1 MILSKPYNEQGCQIA
16 HISVARYLFFL
27 IHVQKNYDRDM
38 RVGVMSLIWA
48 EKLVD
53 DIFETLTLTGL
64 PDFSITGL
72 PDIHLSIY
80 FHKNKGRRHQSW

>member
-1 MILSKPYNEQGCQIA
+1 MILPKPYNEQGCQIA
-16 HISVARYLFFL
+16 HISIARYLFFL

-38 RVGVMSLIWA
+38 RVGVMSLIGA
-48 EKLVD
+48 EKLIG

-64 PDFSITGL
+64 SDFSITGL

-80 FHKNKGRRHQSW
+80 FHKNKGR